1 MKSLKI
7 KRRSYSPPPEGE
19 TARAASGGGRFRTL
33 CVLLLALL
41 TLSAVSADRLKATVT
56 WLADPAR
63 EGRYAGSPG
72 AIAAGDYIA
81 QQLKELGCDVQI
93 QDFGGRRRN
102 VVGRIGSA
110 SRYVLIGAHYDGQ
123 GPGMP
128 SASDN
133 AAGVAVTL
141 EVLRE
146 LKSKQLPVSLV
157 AVAFDDE
164 EQGLNGSR
172 YYSDHPIYPLENAQ
186 AAIIFDTMGR
196 QFMDLSTWTM
206 FVLGSEYSKEL
217 ASVVLKRSQPEM
229 FVVGTDLIGPRS
241 DFAPFAVKHVPYLFF
256 SHATHKDYHG
266 PGDTP
271 DRIDYTKLA
280 QDANLIE
287 QITEDVARLQ
297 AQPKYLAQ
305 PVYPPGETAALQR
318 EVDVVEK
325 ERKDLP
331 QAYRLMF
338 DDIKMRLKSDDSR
351 EIRRIGTTVLLA
363 LATPRFSSFMLT
375 FFVGPYYERENRHD
389 LAVAAY
395 EEALKWT
402 SDESERRELQ
412 EKIRTR

>member
-1 MKSLKI
+1 MKTKKFPLLLASL
-7 KRRSYSPPPEGE
+7 
-19 TARAASGGGRFRTL
+19 F
-33 CVLLLALL
+33 LALL
-41 TLSAVSADRLKATVT
+41 TLSAVSVDRLKAHVT

-63 EGRYAGSPG
+63 EGRYAGSAG
-72 AIAAGDYIA
+72 STAAGDYIA
-81 QQLKELGCDVQI
+81 QQFREVGCDVQI

-102 VVGRIGSA
+102 VIGRIGSA
-110 SRYVLIGAHYDGQ
+110 PRYVLVGAHYDGQ
-123 GPGMP
+123 GRGRP

-133 AAGVAVTL
+133 AAGVAVTI
-141 EVLRE
+141 EILRE

-172 YYSDHPIYPLENAQ
+172 YFTDHPPYPLENAQ

-206 FVLGSEYSKEL
+206 FVLGTEYSREL
-217 ASVVLKRSQPEM
+217 ATVVQKRSRPDM

-280 QDANLIE
+280 QDANLIA
-287 QITEDVARLQ
+287 QMVEDVARLQ
-297 AQPKYLAQ
+297 EQPKYLNQ
-305 PVYPPGETAALQR
+305 PVYPAGETAALQK
-318 EVDVVEK
+318 EVEIVEK

-331 QAYRLMF
+331 EAYRFMF

-351 EIRRIGTTVLLA
+351 ELRRIGTTVLLA
-363 LATPRFSSFMLT
+363 LATPSFSSFMLT
-375 FFVGPYYERENRHD
+375 FFVGPYYESEGRRD
-389 LAVAAY
+389 LAVGAY
-395 EEALKWT
+395 KEALKWA
-402 SDESERRELQ
+402 SSGAERQELE
-412 EKIRTR
+412 EKIRAR

>member
-1 MKSLKI
+1 MKTKKIGLLIASL
-7 KRRSYSPPPEGE
+7 
-19 TARAASGGGRFRTL
+19 F
-33 CVLLLALL
+33 LALL
-41 TLSAVSADRLKATVT
+41 TLSAVSADRLKAHIT

-72 AIAAGDYIA
+72 AIAAADYIA
-81 QQLKELGCDVQI
+81 QQLKELGCDVRM

-110 SRYVLIGAHYDGQ
+110 PRYILIGAHYDGQ

-133 AAGVAVTL
+133 AAGVAVTM
-141 EVLRE
+141 EILRE
-146 LKSKQLPVSLV
+146 LKSKQLPVSIV

-206 FVLGSEYSKEL
+206 FVLGTEYSKEL
-217 ASVVLKRSQPEM
+217 ASVVERRSRPEM
-229 FVVGTDLIGPRS
+229 LVVGTDLIGPRS

-280 QDANLIE
+280 QDANLIA

-297 AQPKYLAQ
+297 PQPRYLPQ

-318 EVDVVEK
+318 EVDVVEQ

-338 DDIKMRLKSDDSR
+338 DDIKGRLKSDDSR

-375 FFVGPYYERENRHD
+375 FFVGPYYERENRRD

-402 SDESERRELQ
+402 SDTAERRELE
-412 EKIRTR
+412 EKIRAQ